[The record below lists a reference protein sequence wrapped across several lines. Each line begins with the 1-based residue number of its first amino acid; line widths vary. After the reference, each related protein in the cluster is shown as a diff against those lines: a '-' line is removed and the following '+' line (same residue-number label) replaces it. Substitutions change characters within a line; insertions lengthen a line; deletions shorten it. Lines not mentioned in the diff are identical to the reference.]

1 LAAVDDFPERMMVD
15 VFIAAAT
22 RTPFGRY
29 GGRLAA
35 LRCDDLAAA
44 PITSLMARYPTVD
57 WGAVDEVVL
66 GCANQAGEDNRNVAR
81 MATLLSGLP
90 ETVPAVT
97 VNRLCASGLE
107 AVGQAAR
114 AIAGGDAEFVIA
126 GGVESMS
133 RAPFVMP
140 KAEAAF
146 TREQKLEDSTLGWHC
161 INPVMQSRYGV
172 DSMTQTADNL
182 ARERGIT
189 RDCQDAYALR
199 SQQRTA
205 RAQAESWLAEEIT
218 AVQISNG
225 SDSIIVDE
233 DEHPR
238 PKITLEQLAKLKPLL
253 GTDSTITAGNASGIN
268 DGACALL
275 LASAAA
281 LNTHG
286 LQPLARVISVAA
298 VGVAPRIMGIGPV
311 PAIHKLLSKIGR
323 RLEQFDRIEINEAF
337 AAQVLACTRSLGLAD
352 DAEHVNGNGG
362 AIALGHPLGASG
374 ARLVMTAVYA
384 LRRQQQA
391 RALVS
396 LCVGVGQGVALA
408 LERA

>member
-1 LAAVDDFPERMMVD
+1 MAD
-15 VFIAAAT
+15 VFIAAAI

-35 LRCDDLAAA
+35 LRCDDLAAV
-44 PITSLMARYPTVD
+44 PLTSLIARYPGMD
-57 WGAVDEVVL
+57 WGAVDDVIL

-81 MATLLSGLP
+81 MAALLSGFP

-107 AVGQAAR
+107 AVGVAAR
-114 AIAGGDAEFVIA
+114 AIAGGDAQLVIA

-140 KAEAAF
+140 KAHIAF
-146 TREQKLEDSTLGWHC
+146 SREQKLEDSTLGWRC
-161 INPVMQSRYGV
+161 INPVMQARYGV

-182 ARERGIT
+182 ARERGIA
-189 RDCQDAYALR
+189 RACQDAYAWR

-205 RAQAESWLAEEIT
+205 HAQARGWLAEEIT
-218 AVQISNG
+218 SVRVRKG
-225 SDSIIVDE
+225 SEIITVSE

-238 PKITLEQLAKLKPLL
+238 PNITPEHLAKLKPLL
-253 GTDSTITAGNASGIN
+253 GADSTITAGNASGIN

-281 LNTHG
+281 LERYG
-286 LQPLARVISVAA
+286 LQPLARVISMAA
-298 VGVAPRIMGIGPV
+298 AGVAPRIMGIGPV
-311 PAIHKLLSKIGR
+311 PAIHKVLHNIGL
-323 RLEQFDRIEINEAF
+323 RLDDFDRIEINEAF

-374 ARLVMTAVYA
+374 ARLVMTAAYA
-384 LRRQQQA
+384 LRRQQQS

>member
-1 LAAVDDFPERMMVD
+1 MAD

-35 LRCDDLAAA
+35 MRCDDLAGA
-44 PITSLMARYPTVD
+44 PIMSLMSRYPSVD

-81 MATLLSGLP
+81 MALLLSGLP

-114 AIAGGDAEFVIA
+114 VIACGDAELVIA

-133 RAPFVMP
+133 RAPFVMA
-140 KAEAAF
+140 KAETAF
-146 TREQKLEDSTLGWHC
+146 GREQKLEDSTLGWRC
-161 INPVMQSRYGV
+161 INPMMQARYGI

-182 ARERGIT
+182 AREHRIT
-189 RDCQDAYALR
+189 RECQDAYALR
-199 SQQRTA
+199 CQQRTA
-205 RAQAESWLAEEIT
+205 HAKEQGWLAEEIT
-218 AVQISNG
+218 PVQAPNESIAVS
-225 SDSIIVDE
+225 E

-253 GTDSTITAGNASGIN
+253 GTESTITAGNASGIN

-311 PAIHKLLSKIGR
+311 PAIHKLLAKIGM
-323 RLEQFDRIEINEAF
+323 RLDDFDRVEINEAF

>member
-1 LAAVDDFPERMMVD
+1 MTD

-44 PITSLMARYPTVD
+44 PLSALISRYPNVD
-57 WGAVDEVVL
+57 WASVDEVIL

-114 AIAGGDAEFVIA
+114 TIACGEAQLVIA

-133 RAPFVMP
+133 RSPFVMA
-140 KAEAAF
+140 KADTAF
-146 TREQKLEDSTLGWHC
+146 GREQKLEDTTLGWRFV
-161 INPVMQSRYGV
+161 NPAMQARYGV

-182 ARERGIT
+182 AREHDISRN
-189 RDCQDAYALR
+189 CQDAYAWR

-205 RAQAESWLAEEIT
+205 HAQAQGWLAEEI
-218 AVQISNG
+218 APVQVMQSRE
-225 SDSIIVDE
+225 SITVKE

-238 PKITLEQLAKLKPLL
+238 PNVTPEQLAKLEPLL
-253 GTDSTITAGNASGIN
+253 GADSTITAGNASGLN

-275 LASAAA
+275 LGSAAA
-281 LNTHG
+281 LRKHG
-286 LQPLARVISVAA
+286 LQPLARVIGMAA
-298 VGVAPRIMGIGPV
+298 AGVAPRIMGIGPV
-311 PAIHKLLSKIGR
+311 PAIQKLLARIGL
-323 RLEQFDRIEINEAF
+323 RLGDFDRVEINEAF
-337 AAQVLACTRSLGLAD
+337 AAQVLACMRRLGLAD
-352 DAEHVNGNGG
+352 DAEHVNSNGG

-374 ARLVMTAVYA
+374 ARLVITAMYA
-384 LRRQQQA
+384 LRRQQES
-391 RALVS
+391 RALVTM
-396 LCVGVGQGVALA
+396 CVGVGQGVALA
-408 LERA
+408 LDRV

>member
-1 LAAVDDFPERMMVD
+1 MAD

-29 GGRLAA
+29 GGRLAG

-44 PITSLMARYPTVD
+44 PLTSLMARYPGMD

-81 MATLLSGLP
+81 MGTLLSGLP

-107 AVGQAAR
+107 AIGQAAR

-161 INPVMQSRYGV
+161 INPVMQSLYGV

-189 RDCQDAYALR
+189 RDCQDAYAWR

-205 RAQAESWLAEEIT
+205 HAHAQGWLAGEIT
-218 AVQISNG
+218 AVQVRHG
-225 SDSIIVDE
+225 SESITVSE
-233 DEHPR
+233 D
-238 PKITLEQLAKLKPLL
+238 
-253 GTDSTITAGNASGIN
+253 
-268 DGACALL
+268 
-275 LASAAA
+275 
-281 LNTHG
+281 
-286 LQPLARVISVAA
+286 
-298 VGVAPRIMGIGPV
+298 
-311 PAIHKLLSKIGR
+311 
-323 RLEQFDRIEINEAF
+323 
-337 AAQVLACTRSLGLAD
+337 
-352 DAEHVNGNGG
+352 
-362 AIALGHPLGASG
+362 
-374 ARLVMTAVYA
+374 
-384 LRRQQQA
+384 
-391 RALVS
+391 
-396 LCVGVGQGVALA
+396 
-408 LERA
+408 

>member
-1 LAAVDDFPERMMVD
+1 MAD
-15 VFIAAAT
+15 VFIAAAI

-35 LRCDDLAAA
+35 LRCDDLAAV
-44 PITSLMARYPTVD
+44 PLTSLIARYPGMD
-57 WGAVDEVVL
+57 WGAVDDVIL

-81 MATLLSGLP
+81 MAALLSGFP

-107 AVGQAAR
+107 AVGVAAR
-114 AIAGGDAEFVIA
+114 AIAGGDAQIVIA

-140 KAEAAF
+140 KAHIAF
-146 TREQKLEDSTLGWHC
+146 SREQKLEDSTLGWRC
-161 INPVMQSRYGV
+161 INPVMQARYGV

-182 ARERGIT
+182 ARERGIA
-189 RDCQDAYALR
+189 RACQDAYAWR

-205 RAQAESWLAEEIT
+205 HAQARGWLAEEIT
-218 AVQISNG
+218 SVRVRKG
-225 SDSIIVDE
+225 SEIITVSE

-238 PKITLEQLAKLKPLL
+238 PNITPEHLAKLKPLL
-253 GTDSTITAGNASGIN
+253 GADSTITAGNASGIN

-281 LNTHG
+281 LERYG
-286 LQPLARVISVAA
+286 LQPLARVISMAA
-298 VGVAPRIMGIGPV
+298 AGVAPRIMGIGPV
-311 PAIHKLLSKIGR
+311 PAIHKLLRNIGL
-323 RLEQFDRIEINEAF
+323 RLDDFDRIEINEAF

-374 ARLVMTAVYA
+374 ARLVMTAAYA
-384 LRRQQQA
+384 LRRQQQS

>member
-1 LAAVDDFPERMMVD
+1 MVD

-29 GGRLAA
+29 GGQLAA
-35 LRCDDLAAA
+35 LRCDDLATA
-44 PITSLMARYPTVD
+44 PLMSLIARYPGVD

-140 KAEAAF
+140 KAEATF

-205 RAQAESWLAEEIT
+205 RARAEGWLGEEIT

-281 LNTHG
+281 LNTHR
-286 LQPLARVISVAA
+286 LQPLARIISAAA

-311 PAIHKLLSKIGR
+311 PAIHKLLTKIGR
-323 RLEQFDRIEINEAF
+323 RLDEFDRIEINEAF

-352 DAEHVNGNGG
+352 DADYVNGNGG

-374 ARLVMTAVYA
+374 ARLVMTAAYA
-384 LRRQQQA
+384 LRRQQQS

-408 LERA
+408 LERV

>member
-1 LAAVDDFPERMMVD
+1 MVD

-66 GCANQAGEDNRNVAR
+66 GCGNQAGEDNRNVAR

-107 AVGQAAR
+107 AIGQAAR

-199 SQQRTA
+199 SQQRTGRA
-205 RAQAESWLAEEIT
+205 RAEGWLAEEIA

-281 LNTHG
+281 LNTHR
-286 LQPLARVISVAA
+286 LQPLARIISAAA

-311 PAIHKLLSKIGR
+311 PAIHKLLTKIGR
-323 RLEQFDRIEINEAF
+323 RLDEFDRIEINEAF

-352 DAEHVNGNGG
+352 DADYVNGNGG

-374 ARLVMTAVYA
+374 ARLVMTAAYA
-384 LRRQQQA
+384 LRRQQQSH
-391 RALVS
+391 ALVS

-408 LERA
+408 LERV

>member
-1 LAAVDDFPERMMVD
+1 MAD
-15 VFIAAAT
+15 VFIAAAS

-29 GGRLAA
+29 AGRLAA

-44 PITSLMARYPTVD
+44 PITSLMARYPAVD
-57 WGAVDEVVL
+57 WGAVDEVLL

-81 MATLLSGLP
+81 MAVLLSGLP
-90 ETVPAVT
+90 ETVPALT

-114 AIAGGDAEFVIA
+114 AIASGDAELVIA

-133 RAPFVMP
+133 RAPFVIN

-146 TREQKLEDSTLGWHC
+146 GRKQKLEDSTLGWRC
-161 INPVMQSRYGV
+161 INPLMQARYGV
-172 DSMTQTADNL
+172 DSMTQTADYL
-182 ARERGIT
+182 ARENGIS
-189 RDCQDAYALR
+189 RACQDAYACR
-199 SQQRTA
+199 SQR
-205 RAQAESWLAEEIT
+205 RAAHAQSKSWLAEEIT

-253 GTDSTITAGNASGIN
+253 RPDSTITAGNASGIN

-275 LASAAA
+275 LASATA

-311 PAIHKLLSKIGR
+311 PAIHKLLAKIGR
-323 RLEQFDRIEINEAF
+323 RLDQFDRIEINEAF

-384 LRRQQQA
+384 LRRQRQSS
-391 RALVS
+391 ALVS